1 MFATLN
7 PIALQ
12 LGGLE
17 VHWYGI
23 IIASGVLLAVYLAI
37 REAQRR
43 DVSEDHILN
52 LVLWSLPFALI
63 GARAYYVLFEWQY
76 YSQHPAQIIAI
87 WHGGIAIYGALIAS
101 ALVFI
106 IYCRAHD
113 LSIWLVLDIAAPTVM
128 IAQAIGRWGNFMN
141 QEAFGGVT
149 TKAFLTGLHI
159 PNWIV
164 QQMYIGGAYR
174 QPTFLYESSWNVVG
188 FIILMLIRHRHH
200 LFKQGEV
207 FLTYL
212 MWYSFGRFFVEGM
225 RTDSLYI
232 TANLRVSQL
241 LSVILFVGALAV
253 WVYRRYRSSVP
264 WYLEGNLNAA
274 INNKE

>member
-1 MFATLN
+1 MARW
-7 PIALQ
+7 
-12 LGGLE
+12 
-17 VHWYGI
+17 HC
-23 IIASGVLLAVYLAI
+23 
-37 REAQRR
+37 
-43 DVSEDHILN
+43 H
-52 LVLWSLPFALI
+52 LWC
-63 GARAYYVLFEWQY
+63 
-76 YSQHPAQIIAI
+76 
-87 WHGGIAIYGALIAS
+87 LIAS

-106 IYCRAHD
+106 IYCRLHD

-149 TKAFLTGLHI
+149 SRAFLAGLHI
-159 PNWIV
+159 PNWII

-174 QPTFLYESSWNVVG
+174 QPTFLYESCWNVIG
-188 FIILMLIRHRHH
+188 FVIIMLIRHRHH

-207 FLTYL
+207 FFTYV

-225 RTDSLYI
+225 RTDSLYLVG
-232 TANLRVSQL
+232 NLRVSQL

-253 WVYRRYRSSVP
+253 WIYRRYRSAAP

>member
-1 MFATLN
+1 
-7 PIALQ
+7 
-12 LGGLE
+12 
-17 VHWYGI
+17 
-23 IIASGVLLAVYLAI
+23 
-37 REAQRR
+37 
-43 DVSEDHILN
+43 
-52 LVLWSLPFALI
+52 
-63 GARAYYVLFEWQY
+63 
-76 YSQHPAQIIAI
+76 
-87 WHGGIAIYGALIAS
+87 
-101 ALVFI
+101 
-106 IYCRAHD
+106 
-113 LSIWLVLDIAAPTVM
+113 
-128 IAQAIGRWGNFMN
+128 
-141 QEAFGGVT
+141 
-149 TKAFLTGLHI
+149 
-159 PNWIV
+159 
-164 QQMYIGGAYR
+164 MYIGGAYR

-232 TANLRVSQL
+232 TASLRVSQL

-253 WVYRRYRSSVP
+253 WVYRRYRSSAP